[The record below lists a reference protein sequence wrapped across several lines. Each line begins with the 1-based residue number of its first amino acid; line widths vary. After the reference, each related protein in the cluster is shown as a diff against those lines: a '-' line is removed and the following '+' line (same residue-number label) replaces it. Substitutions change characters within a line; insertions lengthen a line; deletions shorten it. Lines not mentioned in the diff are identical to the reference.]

1 MPLVDFCFLIL
12 IFARNICDFIHLTM
26 AVDYDMNSSVLI
38 DDFNRRDNHAFEYI
52 FLHLYDALYRFSSK
66 LYAGTEVVPDDVVQD
81 VFMNVLKSRISFES
95 LEHLKAYLYLSVK
108 NSYRRYWSH
117 QRHVE
122 NYVQHIKHLSEEEME
137 SEVVTSE
144 VIAYLSQAVEVLPEE
159 YAAVLRMYIEG
170 YSPAEI
176 SERLGIALST
186 VYKRKDKAVEDLKK
200 GLSSNMLDL
209 FLSFL

>member
-1 MPLVDFCFLIL
+1 M
-12 IFARNICDFIHLTM
+12 
-26 AVDYDMNSSVLI
+26 
-38 DDFNRRDNHAFEYI
+38 
-52 FLHLYDALYRFSSK
+52 
-66 LYAGTEVVPDDVVQD
+66 GTEVVPDDVVQD

-186 VYKRKDKAVEDLKK
+186 VYKRKDKAVENLKK
-200 GLSSNMLDL
+200 RLSSNMLDL

>member
-1 MPLVDFCFLIL
+1 
-12 IFARNICDFIHLTM
+12 M

-66 LYAGTEVVPDDVVQD
+66 LYVGTEVVPDDVVQD

-117 QRHVE
+117 QDCAP
-122 NYVQHIKHLSEEEME
+122 YSGSLS
-137 SEVVTSE
+137 
-144 VIAYLSQAVEVLPEE
+144 
-159 YAAVLRMYIEG
+159 LRLRV
-170 YSPAEI
+170 S
-176 SERLGIALST
+176 
-186 VYKRKDKAVEDLKK
+186 
-200 GLSSNMLDL
+200 
-209 FLSFL
+209 

>member
-1 MPLVDFCFLIL
+1 
-12 IFARNICDFIHLTM
+12 
-26 AVDYDMNSSVLI
+26 
-38 DDFNRRDNHAFEYI
+38 
-52 FLHLYDALYRFSSK
+52 
-66 LYAGTEVVPDDVVQD
+66 
-81 VFMNVLKSRISFES
+81 
-95 LEHLKAYLYLSVK
+95 
-108 NSYRRYWSH
+108 RRYWSH

-122 NYVQHIKHLSEEEME
+122 NYVQHIKHLSDEDME

-170 YSPAEI
+170 YSPVEI
-176 SERLGIALST
+176 SGRLGIALST

>member
-66 LYAGTEVVPDDVVQD
+66 LYVGTEVVPDDVVQD

-95 LEHLKAYLYLSVK
+95 LE
-108 NSYRRYWSH
+108 
-117 QRHVE
+117 
-122 NYVQHIKHLSEEEME
+122 HLSEEEME

-200 GLSSNMLDL
+200 RLSSNMLDL